1 MCKETSGHPAV
12 LLPVGMDIYHH
23 MRHCAAPWLLGSGF
37 VPLFL
42 WWCIWPLCV
51 IWQWFKEVHCSTI
64 VFKSVSAS
72 FKEQLLNDAVFF
84 LTGLLC
90 KWCVP
95 WICSLCG
102 VDLSEKRICFQN
114 RFSGN
119 AGISIGAGLFQEGSP
134 VPVVLCL
141 LQPLAVLQ
149 KDNVY
154 QCGVVEFFVG
164 LLLVFFFWASS
175 TFLF

>member
-1 MCKETSGHPAV
+1 M
-12 LLPVGMDIYHH
+12 
-23 MRHCAAPWLLGSGF
+23 
-37 VPLFL
+37 
-42 WWCIWPLCV
+42 
-51 IWQWFKEVHCSTI
+51 
-64 VFKSVSAS
+64 
-72 FKEQLLNDAVFF
+72 
-84 LTGLLC
+84 
-90 KWCVP
+90 
-95 WICSLCG
+95 CG

-154 QCGVVEFFVG
+154 QCYVVGFFVG
-164 LLLVFFFWASS
+164 LLLVFFFLSLLDISVLKYSLSLLSQDGDFNTILIFGATVYLNRSVYVIIGS
-175 TFLF
+175 H